1 MSKRGLKLRFL
12 FATAYPESAGRSLL
26 VANDILSLFFSFFFL
41 WSLLHVLS
49 TFRHVLNSFPAFVF
63 KVNNRVQ

>member
-26 VANDILSLFFSFFFL
+26 VANDILSLFFLFFFIE
-41 WSLLHVLS
+41 STACFVYFQTRFKQLS
-49 TFRHVLNSFPAFVF
+49 SFCL
-63 KVNNRVQ
+63 